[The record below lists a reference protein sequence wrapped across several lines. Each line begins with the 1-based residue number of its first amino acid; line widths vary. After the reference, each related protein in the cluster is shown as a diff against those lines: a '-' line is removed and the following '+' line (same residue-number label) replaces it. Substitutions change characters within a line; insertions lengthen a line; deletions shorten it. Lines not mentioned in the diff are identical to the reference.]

1 MRYAA
6 ARQKENFRETAYR
19 NYVTDALFAVVNGG
33 HFQFS
38 LTKRFADIFDPTPVP
53 NEDKRSEDN
62 RSMDEIVD
70 AVWSGFEGKKAV
82 SE

>member
-53 NEDKRSEDN
+53 NEDN